1 MKLSDYCILV
11 QIHFPRFSL
20 LRRCPYIFYYFIFIF
35 CLFRAALMA
44 YESFQVGSQMRAAA
58 AGLHHNHSNAK
69 SELHLQPTRQRCW
82 TLNPLSKNRDRFHVL
97 MDTSQIRYRWA
108 TIGTP
113 EDVYKFIYL
122 LYNDFYFFHYSWF
135 INLNKFIFMN
145 LS

>member
-1 MKLSDYCILV
+1 
-11 QIHFPRFSL
+11 
-20 LRRCPYIFYYFIFIF
+20 
-35 CLFRAALMA
+35 MA

-82 TLNPLSKNRDRFHVL
+82 TL

-122 LYNDFYFFHYSWF
+122 LYNDFYFFHYSWL